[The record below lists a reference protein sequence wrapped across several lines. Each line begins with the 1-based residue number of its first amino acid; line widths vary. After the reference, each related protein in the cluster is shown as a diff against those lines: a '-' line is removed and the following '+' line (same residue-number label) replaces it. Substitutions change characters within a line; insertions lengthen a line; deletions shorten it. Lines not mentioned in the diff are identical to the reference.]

1 MTKINTYPN
10 SICSKAFRQEAK
22 YITTKL
28 DKNVKFV
35 LKNTGKEYHISK
47 KLLDV
52 FSNTTKYVT
61 KLLDMLGD
69 KV

>member
-35 LKNTGKEYHISK
+35 LKNTGKEYHIAK

-52 FSNTTKYVT
+52 FFEYDKICDKIVRYV
-61 KLLDMLGD
+61 G
-69 KV
+69 

>member
-35 LKNTGKEYHISK
+35 LRILDCK
-47 KLLDV
+47 KTVRCFL
-52 FSNTTKYVT
+52 NTTKYVT